1 MNNNRNLSILM
12 ISVLLFQL
20 FAGSVPHTIQAAEE
34 ANNSESSLLLH
45 YDMKQTVENNGN
57 LVFDNRA
64 GSEFNGRYQNQS
76 EGDYYSNE
84 QAGFVELDG
93 GPASDTNAYIEIPKA
108 DGQRD
113 LLSDIESVTV
123 TSLVNWSNDGTNR
136 WIYGF
141 GKVDEN
147 IEQGNSYLF
156 TTPRHS
162 NGNFATTG
170 ISESGWRNESIIQG
184 DQMISANQWNVIT
197 SVFNGKE
204 DTFTL
209 YVNGEEIA
217 TGSTEGNELAK
228 IIDSSADF
236 SGFIGKS
243 IFQNDAYF
251 KGRIADFRVHGK
263 ALTAGE
269 VANLSDQLQTTID
282 PLNQLLLDRQQ
293 EQLAIE
299 PYLDSEDTVD
309 AVTQN
314 LSLPAETENG
324 VALTWDSSHP
334 EVITPDGK
342 VTRPG
347 VEQGDTVVDLSAT
360 LSYQG
365 MITTKTFTVTVIKE
379 FSDMERVE
387 RDAESITV
395 YNSSNVKGNL
405 HLVTTGENGSDITW
419 DSSHPDIIKGTEQVI
434 DDTNQLGWVERPVTD
449 TEVTLT
455 ASVQYNEAMITKEIT
470 VTVKKDPGEQ
480 EYDAY
485 FFSYFTGEY
494 EGGEEISFAVAEDPL
509 HWRALNNGQSV
520 IQSTMGEKGLRDP
533 FVIRS
538 PEGDKFYMIATDLKM
553 GESTNFDQAQITGS
567 HSIMVWES
575 DDLVNWSEQRMV
587 EVAPENGGNTW
598 APEAFYHEPTGEY
611 VVFWASSIPNEET
624 YGNYPNGRPNG
635 QYNVMYYATTRD
647 FHTFSEPKVY
657 IDDSFPT
664 IDTTFIQDDESL
676 YRFTKSEVNFKVYY
690 EKATDIFEDVD
701 GIEEN
706 GYQFDLI
713 DETKSGNQ
721 GLIGH
726 GGNNEGQTIF
736 KAIDEEKWYLFLDSW
751 PYHVR
756 WTDDLEDGSQ
766 LVNNVL
772 DEADYALPPGPRH
785 GTVIPITNQEYQALT
800 DKYLPEG
807 PKEQEEPVVHYRFD
821 QSEDGSVTDVS
832 GNGYDAQLHGNA
844 TIESEEAIGDS
855 QGFVQLDGDTGYV
868 EMPENLIQQENLEKM
883 TISTWVKVDQNQA
896 DQRIFDFGS
905 DTGRV
910 ANRNSMYLST
920 QGDSGLLEFA
930 TVTPFTEKFGNASS
944 DLPSDYKYRLTSNRL
959 GLNQW
964 QHVAITID
972 GFTAKTFVNG
982 ELVDS
987 IDTYNVEPRML
998 METTMNYLGK
1008 SSRDN
1013 QSYFA
1018 GGIDEFQI
1026 YNRALT
1032 EQEIVSLADQATEEP
1047 PPAEVDL
1054 LLDYDMQ
1061 HVENDMIMDQ
1071 AGDFD
1076 GMLSGINEEQIITT
1090 DDVGII
1096 ELSGENAYI
1105 EMPQG
1110 VLNEQE
1116 SITVSSLVNWNGENA
1131 AEWLYTFGQNDQQY
1145 LYFTPRYNADASAR
1159 FGIATDG
1166 WRNEVSSKTDTLA
1179 SNQWKLVT
1187 TVFDGSQG
1195 TLELYIDGEFVSSEP
1210 AGEFTL
1216 ADIANPTG
1224 PSGYIGQSFYSADPY
1239 FKGLIADFEVY
1250 DGVLSAAEIQQLEN
1264 EAEIKRNAIDSIL
1277 VEQAKER
1284 LTVSQI
1290 LGENKDAETITVDL
1304 NLPNKGSNNTT
1315 ITWKSSD
1322 PQWISDQG
1330 KVIRP
1335 DHGEG
1340 NKTVTLT
1347 ATISD
1352 DNVSAEKEISVTVL
1366 KKPSV
1371 EQRLKEALQALVVHN
1386 VEEVKG
1392 NLTLPTNVAEEVDV
1406 TWTTSDSSTITA
1418 TGEVSRP
1425 AFGEGNTDVVL
1436 TATLQLDGQKLVK
1449 SFKAKVMELP
1459 EPEEYQGYF
1468 FPYFTG
1474 EGYENGEQIY
1484 FALSEG
1490 NNPLEWQQLN
1500 DGNPVFTSELGEKGL
1515 RDPFIIR
1522 SPEGDTFYM
1531 IATDLKIHGN
1541 GDWNK
1546 AQTHGSR
1553 SIMVWESHDLINW
1566 SKQRKV
1572 EIAPKEAGNTW
1583 APEIFYDETTG
1594 EYIVFWASKLYDND
1608 TDRNNGSSYQ
1618 RMMYTKTRDFHTF
1631 SEPEV
1636 YLDYGYSIIDTTMIE
1651 HDGKFYRFT
1660 KDERGYHADNSPNG
1674 KFIFQEVGDSVLDPD
1689 FEMVKEGIGKG
1700 IINQGEGPAIF
1711 KSNTE
1716 EKWYLFIDEFGGR
1729 GYVPFETTDLAS
1741 GEWTIPDQYDLPNRP
1756 RHGTVLPITATEYEA
1771 LQHQLPEEIE
1781 EDMDLIESISFT
1793 ERELTLTVGEEKQ
1806 LSVEIT
1812 PTQNADLLW
1821 NSNNEEI
1828 VTIDENGKI
1837 TAIAE
1842 GEAFITVSSANGKH
1856 SDVSRVVVTDATDPE
1871 PSNELE
1877 NGTPL
1882 VVSAGKLYNLVGT
1895 KVTIK
1900 MPGDLPEGTLLTINE
1915 VDVEALVNKPFALAG
1930 SMFDFEIVY
1939 PDGSEQPTD
1948 PFLLTLE
1955 IDETKLDDDIA
1966 IYYYNETNQEWEIQD
1981 SNRNDAQAGT
1991 ISAEVTHFSIYGVLA
2006 LETEDPQD
2014 NEEQEQ
2020 PTDPEQPQEP
2030 GHEEKPEDG
2039 EDKQK
2044 DRNNKELPDTATT
2057 LFNWLSVG
2065 FLLVVA
2071 GVGLFLIRNPRYK

>member
-1 MNNNRNLSILM
+1 MNNKRNISLLM
-12 ISVLLFQL
+12 VSLLLFQL
-20 FAGSVPHTIQAAEE
+20 FAGSVPYTVQAAEE

-45 YDMKQTVENNGN
+45 YDMKQSKEIDGKIVLKNKAGAE
-57 LVFDNRA
+57 FD
-64 GSEFNGRYQNQS
+64 GIYQNDS
-76 EGDYYSNE
+76 KGDHYSNE
-84 QAGFVELDG
+84 QVGFVELDG
-93 GPASDTNAYIEIPKA
+93 GPASDANAYIEIPKA
-108 DGQRD
+108 DDQRD
-113 LLSDIESVTV
+113 LLSDLDSVTV

-141 GKVDEN
+141 GTVDDD
-147 IEQGNSYLF
+147 IEHGNSYLF
-156 TTPRHS
+156 TTPMHGAS
-162 NGNFATTG
+162 NVAATG
-170 ISESGWRNESIIQG
+170 ISEAGWRNESLIQA
-184 DQMISANQWNVIT
+184 DQIISANQWNVVT
-197 SVFNGKE
+197 SVFDGE
-204 DTFTL
+204 EGLLTL

-217 TGSTEGNELAK
+217 AGSTEGKQLAN
-228 IIDSSADF
+228 IIDPSASY

-243 IFQNDAYF
+243 IFQNDQYF
-251 KGRIADFRVHGK
+251 KGSIADFRVHGE
-263 ALTAGE
+263 ALTAVE
-269 VANLSDQLQTTID
+269 VASLSDQLQDTID
-282 PLNQLLLDRQQ
+282 PLNQLLVDKQQ

-299 PYLDSEDTVD
+299 PYLHSQDTVD
-309 AVTQN
+309 SVTRD
-314 LSLPAETENG
+314 LSLPTETENG
-324 VALTWDSSHP
+324 VAVTWETSNPEIISS
-334 EVITPDGK
+334 DGK
-342 VTRPG
+342 VSRPG
-347 VEQGDTVVDLSAT
+347 VEQGNTVVELTAT
-360 LSYQG
+360 LTYQG
-365 MITTKTFTVTVIKE
+365 IDTTKTFAVTVIKQ

-387 RDAESITV
+387 QDAESISV
-395 YNSSNVKGNL
+395 YNPTNVKGNL
-405 HLVTTGENGSDITW
+405 HLVTTGENGSEISW
-419 DSSHPDIIKGTEQVI
+419 ESSHPEIIKGTEQVTE
-434 DDTNQLGWVERPVTD
+434 DANQLGWVKRPTTD
-449 TEVTLT
+449 TDVTLT
-455 ASVQYNEAMITKEIT
+455 ASVQYNEAITTKEIP

-480 EYDAY
+480 DYDAY

-520 IQSTMGEKGLRDP
+520 IQSTMGEQGLRDP

-587 EVAPENGGNTW
+587 EVAPDNGGNTW

-624 YGNYPNGRPNG
+624 YGDYPNGRPNG

-664 IDTTFIQDDESL
+664 IDTTFIQDDETL
-676 YRFTKSEVNFKVYY
+676 YRFTKSEVNYKVYY

-701 GIEEN
+701 GIAEN
-706 GYQFDLI
+706 GYQFNLI
-713 DETKSGNQ
+713 DGTKSGNQ

-772 DEADYALPPGPRH
+772 DEEDYALPPGPRH

-800 DKYLPEG
+800 EKYLPEG
-807 PKEQEEPVVHYRFD
+807 PEEQDQPIVHYRFD
-821 QSEDGSVTDVS
+821 QSDDGSITDVS
-832 GNGYDAQLHGNA
+832 GNGYDAQMHGNA
-844 TIESEEAIGDS
+844 SIETEDAIGDS

-896 DQRIFDFGS
+896 DQRIFDFGA

-920 QGDSGLLEFA
+920 QGDSGQLEFA
-930 TVTPFTEKFGNASS
+930 TVTPFTEKFGNATA

-964 QHVAITID
+964 QHVAVTID

-987 IDTYNVEPRML
+987 SDTYNLEPRML
-998 METTMNYLGK
+998 METTMNYLGR

-1013 QSYFA
+1013 QAYFA

-1032 EQEIVSLADQATEEP
+1032 EQEIEHLADEETVEP
-1047 PPAEVDL
+1047 PPTEIDL

-1061 HVENDMIMDQ
+1061 HIEDDTIIDQ
-1071 AGDFD
+1071 AGNFD
-1076 GMLSGINEEQIITT
+1076 GTLTGIDEEEIVTT
-1090 DDVGII
+1090 DDIGII
-1096 ELSGENAYI
+1096 ELSGEDAYI

-1110 VLNEQE
+1110 ILDDQE
-1116 SITVSSLVNWNGENA
+1116 SITVSSLVNWNGENV
-1131 AEWLYTFGQNDQQY
+1131 AEWLYSFGQNDQQY
-1145 LYFTPRYNADASAR
+1145 LYFTPRYNADGSAR

-1166 WRNEVSSKTDTLA
+1166 WRNEVSTKADTLA

-1187 TVFDGSQG
+1187 TVFNGSDE
-1195 TLELYIDGEFVSSEP
+1195 TLDLYIDGEFVSSES

-1250 DGVLSAAEIQQLEN
+1250 DGALSASAIQQLE
-1264 EAEIKRNAIDSIL
+1264 EVAEIKRDAIDSIL
-1277 VEQAKER
+1277 VEQAKQR

-1290 LGENKDAETITVDL
+1290 LGENKDAQTITEDL
-1304 NLPNKGSNNTT
+1304 LLPDSGSNNTT
-1315 ITWKSSD
+1315 ISWKSSD

-1330 KVIRP
+1330 QVARP
-1335 DHGEG
+1335 NHGQG

-1347 ATISD
+1347 ATLSD
-1352 DNVSAEKEISVTVL
+1352 GNVSVEKEFSLTVL
-1366 KKPSV
+1366 EKTSV

-1386 VEEVKG
+1386 VEDVRG
-1392 NLTLPTNVAEEVDV
+1392 NLTLPTNVTEEVDV
-1406 TWTTSDSSTITA
+1406 TWTTSDTETITA

-1425 AFGEGNTDVVL
+1425 AFGEGDTDVVL
-1436 TATLQLDGQKLVK
+1436 TATLQLDEQKLVK
-1449 SFKAKVMELP
+1449 SFKAKVKELP

-1490 NNPLEWQQLN
+1490 NNPLKWQQLN

-1522 SPEGDTFYM
+1522 SPEGDKFYM

-1546 AQTHGSR
+1546 AQTQGSR
-1553 SIMVWESHDLINW
+1553 SIMVWESNDLINW
-1566 SKQRKV
+1566 SEQRMV
-1572 EIAPKEAGNTW
+1572 EVAPKEAGNTW

-1594 EYIVFWASKLYDND
+1594 EYIVFWASKLYENE
-1608 TDRNNGSSYQ
+1608 TDRNNGASYQ

-1631 SEPEV
+1631 TEPEV

-1651 HDGKFYRFT
+1651 HDGKIYRFT
-1660 KDERGYHADNSPNG
+1660 KDERGYHAEDSPNG

-1689 FEMVKEGIGKG
+1689 FEMIKEGVGKG
-1700 IINQGEGPAIF
+1700 TINQGEGPAIF

-1741 GEWTIPDQYDLPNRP
+1741 GEWTIPDEYELPSRP
-1756 RHGTVLPITATEYEA
+1756 RHGTVLPITASEYQA
-1771 LQHQLPEEIE
+1771 LQNQLPEEQE
-1781 EDMDLIESISFT
+1781 EPQDPIESIT
-1793 ERELTLTVGEEKQ
+1793 ITDKDLRLTVGENKQ
-1806 LSVEIT
+1806 LTAEINPDQDVE
-1812 PTQNADLLW
+1812 LLW
-1821 NSNNEEI
+1821 NSNNKQV
-1828 VTIDENGKI
+1828 VTVNETGTI
-1837 TAIAE
+1837 TAHAE
-1842 GEAFITVSSANGKH
+1842 GEAYITVSTANGKH
-1856 SDVSRVVVTDATDPE
+1856 SDVAKVVVTEETDPV
-1871 PSNELE
+1871 PTNELQI
-1877 NGTPL
+1877 GQQT
-1882 VVSAGKLYNLVGT
+1882 VVNAGELYYLT
-1895 KVTIK
+1895 DSKVTIQ
-1900 MPGDLPEGTLLTINE
+1900 MPDDLPAGTLLTINE
-1915 VDVEALVNKPFALAG
+1915 ADAQALVNKPFELAG
-1930 SMFDFEIVY
+1930 SIFDFEIIY
-1939 PDGSEQPTD
+1939 PEGSQQPTD

-1955 IDETKLDDDIA
+1955 VDEANQDEEVA
-1966 IYYYNETNQEWEIQD
+1966 IYYYNEADQKWEKQE
-1981 SNRNDAQAGT
+1981 SNSEAQQGM
-1991 ISAEVTHFSIYGVLA
+1991 ISAEVAHFSIYGVLMR
-2006 LETEDPQD
+2006 ETTG
-2014 NEEQEQ
+2014 EQ
-2020 PTDPEQPQEP
+2020 PNDNNEPDPEQPKDNEQPTEP
-2030 GHEEKPEDG
+2030 EEEEKPQNG
-2039 EDKQK
+2039 EDKQ
-2044 DRNNKELPDTATT
+2044 DNKELPDTATT
-2057 LFNWLSVG
+2057 LFNWLAIGS
-2065 FLLVVA
+2065 LLVIV
-2071 GVGLFLIRNPRYK
+2071 GVGLVVIRRRKT